1 MRILLITLLT
11 VLLAGCFAPPAP
23 QSTSYVK
30 IYQSRDELVGVKYHE
45 VGIASGSSCQLL
57 QQDRP
62 ATISDARADM
72 QRHAARMG
80 DAVILG
86 RCETLN
92 GLAGCYRSTVCEGT
106 VIKINSSTYL

>member
-1 MRILLITLLT
+1 MRILFITLLA
-11 VLLAGCFAPPAP
+11 VLLTGCFSPPKP

-30 IYQSRDELVGVKYHE
+30 VYQNRDELAGVNYRE
-45 VGIASGSSCQLL
+45 VGIVSGSSCQLL

-62 ATISDARADM
+62 ATITDARADM
-72 QRHAARMG
+72 QRHAATIG

-106 VIKINSSTYL
+106 AIKIGNASY